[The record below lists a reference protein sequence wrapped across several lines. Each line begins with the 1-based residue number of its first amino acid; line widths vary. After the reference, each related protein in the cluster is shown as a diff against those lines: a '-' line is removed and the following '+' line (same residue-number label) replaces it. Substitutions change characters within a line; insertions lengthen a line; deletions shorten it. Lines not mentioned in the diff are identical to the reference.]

1 MTNSPFRFFYTKT
14 LDALKRRFSPTRERN
29 HGTLAQWAILG
40 VSSGYLLQQNRYAY
54 GVKKSEIPKFRYCVF
69 AKKAVILQREMK
81 GVATSLSVT
90 GTKVTQNTLEYI
102 ENGIQIQEVDARAL
116 EVHLVRTAAL
126 MDRHQPFVVLLT
138 HYDELEQTGHKLNY
152 QLLSKLLG
160 VRIGLIEEKA
170 AILAEQD
177 SFRHV
182 HVSYGKD
189 VEEAISKV
197 IDVIITLPNVREKY
211 SKRYMA
217 IRLLERPDEML
228 ALLPQSEALMRVAAE
243 QRALL
248 LYEYG
253 MTAKEV
259 IAQARQGFV
268 HGALEETLT
277 HAKNDT
283 GHSLADKIDRV
294 LTSKWLGLPVLMLV
308 LWGIFECTF
317 TLGSYPQEWIAMGV
331 ELLADWLRGLMPVV
345 WWSSLIVDGVVMGI
359 GAVLAFLPNIVI
371 MFFFLSIMEDS
382 GYMSR
387 AAYMMDKM
395 MHRIGLH
402 GSSFIPMLMGFG
414 CNVPA
419 IMAARD
425 ITNKK
430 DRALTM
436 MMVPFMSC
444 SARLPVY
451 MLFVSAFFAEQK
463 AIVMLSLYIIGI
475 VLSIVFAWVMQH
487 TRAFRQP
494 KHDYVSELPPYRRPT
509 LRNTGLHIW
518 ERVADYLQKIP
529 AVIIWASVIIWALT
543 YFPSGSMEH
552 MEDSYLSMIGHWM
565 EPVMRPLGF
574 DWKMSVC
581 LLTGLPA
588 KEAIVSTMGILYPG
602 ESALSAFTPVTA
614 YAFMVFVL
622 LYFPCVATI
631 TTLRKEIGAKWAWFS
646 VVQSLVLAWVMSFMI
661 SSLRF
666 VL

>member
-1 MTNSPFRFFYTKT
+1 M
-14 LDALKRRFSPTRERN
+14 
-29 HGTLAQWAILG
+29 
-40 VSSGYLLQQNRYAY
+40 V
-54 GVKKSEIPKFRYCVF
+54 
-69 AKKAVILQREMK
+69 
-81 GVATSLSVT
+81 LS
-90 GTKVTQNTLEYI
+90 NTTEYI
-102 ENGIQIQEVDARAL
+102 ENGIQIQELDAREL
-116 EVHLVRTAAL
+116 ETQLVRTAAL

-138 HYDELEQTGHKLNY
+138 HYNDLVQTDHNLNY

-170 AILAEQD
+170 DILAEED
-177 SFRHV
+177 TFRHV
-182 HVSYGKD
+182 HVTYGKD
-189 VEEAISKV
+189 VEEAITKV
-197 IDVIITLPNVREKY
+197 IDVIVTLPNVREKY

-217 IRLLERPDEML
+217 VRLLERPDEML
-228 ALLPQSEALMRVAAE
+228 ALLPHSDELIRVAAE
-243 QRALL
+243 QRARL

-253 MTAKEV
+253 LPAKEV
-259 IAQARQGFV
+259 IAKARRGFV

-283 GHSLADKIDRV
+283 GHSIADKIDNI
-294 LTSKWLGLPVLMLV
+294 LTNKWLGLPVLMLV
-308 LWGIFECTF
+308 LYVVFECTF
-317 TLGSYPQEWIAMGV
+317 TLGAYPQEWISMGINI
-331 ELLADWLRGLMPVV
+331 LAEWLRELMPIA

-359 GAVLAFLPNIVI
+359 GAVLAFLPNIII
-371 MFFFLSIMEDS
+371 MFFFLSLMEDS
-382 GYMSR
+382 GYMAR
-387 AAYMMDKM
+387 AAYMMDKI

-430 DRALTM
+430 DRAITM

-451 MLFVSAFFAEQK
+451 MLFVGAFFAEQK
-463 AIVMLSLYIIGI
+463 ALVMLSLYIIG
-475 VLSIVFAWVMQH
+475 VLLSIGFAWVMQH
-487 TRAFRQP
+487 MPAFRQP

-529 AVIIWASVIIWALT
+529 AVIIWASIIIWALT
-543 YFPSGSMEH
+543 YFPTGNMDNME
-552 MEDSYLSMIGHWM
+552 ESYLATIGHWM

-588 KEAIVSTMGILYPG
+588 KEAIVSTMGILYPA
-602 ESALSAFTPVTA
+602 ETALSAFTPATA

-631 TTLRKEIGAKWAWFS
+631 TTLRREIGAKWAWYS
-646 VVQSLVLAWVMSFMI
+646 VAQSLVLAWLLSFLI
-661 SSLRF
+661 HQIGSF
-666 VL
+666 V

>member
-1 MTNSPFRFFYTKT
+1 M
-14 LDALKRRFSPTRERN
+14 ALS
-29 HGTLAQWAILG
+29 
-40 VSSGYLLQQNRYAY
+40 
-54 GVKKSEIPKFRYCVF
+54 
-69 AKKAVILQREMK
+69 
-81 GVATSLSVT
+81 
-90 GTKVTQNTLEYI
+90 NTTEYI
-102 ENGIQIQEVDARAL
+102 ENGIQIQEVDAREL
-116 EVHLVRTAAL
+116 ETQLVRTAAL

-138 HYDELEQTGHKLNY
+138 HYNDLVQTDHNLNY
-152 QLLSKLLG
+152 HLLSKLLG

-170 AILAEQD
+170 DILAEED

-182 HVSYGKD
+182 HVTYGKD
-189 VEEAISKV
+189 VEEAITKV
-197 IDVIITLPNVREKY
+197 IDVIVTLPNVREKY

-217 IRLLERPDEML
+217 VRLLERPDEML
-228 ALLPQSEALMRVAAE
+228 ALLPHSDALIRVAAE
-243 QRALL
+243 QRAKLL
-248 LYEYG
+248 HEYG
-253 MTAKEV
+253 KTAKEV
-259 IAQARQGFV
+259 IAQARRGFV

-277 HAKNDT
+277 HAQHDT
-283 GHSLADKIDRV
+283 GHSLADKIDKI
-294 LTSKWLGLPVLMLV
+294 LTNRWIGIPILMLV
-308 LWGIFECTF
+308 LYGVFECTF

-331 ELLADWLRGLMPVV
+331 EHLAEWVRSLLPQM
-345 WWSSLIVDGVVMGI
+345 WWSSLLIDGVLMGI
-359 GAVLAFLPNIVI
+359 GAVLAFLPNIII
-371 MFFFLSIMEDS
+371 MFFFLSLMEDS
-382 GYMSR
+382 GYMAR
-387 AAYMMDKM
+387 AAYTMDKI

-425 ITNKK
+425 IANKK
-430 DRALTM
+430 DRAITM

-451 MLFVSAFFAEQK
+451 LLFIGAFFAEQK
-463 AIVMLSLYIIGI
+463 AIVMLSLYVLGI
-475 VLSIVFAWVMQH
+475 LLSIAFAWIMQH
-487 TRAFRQP
+487 MPSFRQP

-543 YFPSGSMEH
+543 YFPTGNMADMEH
-552 MEDSYLSMIGHWM
+552 SYLAMIGHWM

-588 KEAIVSTMGILYPG
+588 KEAIVSTMGILYPSDG
-602 ESALSAFTPVTA
+602 ALATFTPVTA

-631 TTLRKEIGAKWAWFS
+631 STLRKEIGAKWAWFS
-646 VVQSLVLAWVMSFMI
+646 VVHSLVLAWVMSFAI
-661 SSLRF
+661 HQIGLLF
-666 VL
+666 Y

>member
-1 MTNSPFRFFYTKT
+1 M
-14 LDALKRRFSPTRERN
+14 
-29 HGTLAQWAILG
+29 
-40 VSSGYLLQQNRYAY
+40 V
-54 GVKKSEIPKFRYCVF
+54 
-69 AKKAVILQREMK
+69 
-81 GVATSLSVT
+81 LS
-90 GTKVTQNTLEYI
+90 NTTEYI
-102 ENGIQIQEVDARAL
+102 ENGIQIQEVDAREL
-116 EVHLVRTAAL
+116 ETQLVRTAAL

-138 HYDELEQTGHKLNY
+138 HYNDLVQTDHNLNY
-152 QLLSKLLG
+152 HLLSKLLG

-170 AILAEQD
+170 DILAEED
-177 SFRHV
+177 TFRHV
-182 HVSYGKD
+182 HVTYGKD
-189 VEEAISKV
+189 VEEAITKV
-197 IDVIITLPNVREKY
+197 IDVIVTLPNVREKY

-217 IRLLERPDEML
+217 VRLLERPDEML
-228 ALLPQSEALMRVAAE
+228 ALLPHSDALIRVAAE
-243 QRALL
+243 QRARL

-253 MTAKEV
+253 LPAKEV
-259 IAQARQGFV
+259 IAKARRGFV

-283 GHSLADKIDRV
+283 GHSIADKIDNI
-294 LTSKWLGLPVLMLV
+294 LTNKWLGLPVLMLV
-308 LWGIFECTF
+308 LYVVFECTF
-317 TLGSYPQEWIAMGV
+317 TLGSYPQEWISMGINI
-331 ELLADWLRGLMPVV
+331 LAEWLRELMPIA
-345 WWSSLIVDGVVMGI
+345 WWSSLLIDGVVMGI
-359 GAVLAFLPNIVI
+359 GAVLAFLPNIII
-371 MFFFLSIMEDS
+371 MFFFLSLMEDS
-382 GYMSR
+382 GYMAR
-387 AAYMMDKM
+387 AAYMMDKI

-430 DRALTM
+430 DRAITM

-451 MLFVSAFFAEQK
+451 MLFVGAFFAEQK
-463 AIVMLSLYIIGI
+463 ALVMLSLYIIG
-475 VLSIVFAWVMQH
+475 VLLSIGFAWVMQH
-487 TRAFRQP
+487 MPAFRQP

-529 AVIIWASVIIWALT
+529 AVIIWASIIIWALT
-543 YFPSGSMEH
+543 YFPTGNMDNME
-552 MEDSYLSMIGHWM
+552 ESYLATIGHWM

-588 KEAIVSTMGILYPG
+588 KEAIVSTMGILYPA
-602 ESALSAFTPVTA
+602 ETALSAFTPATA

-631 TTLRKEIGAKWAWFS
+631 TTLRREIGAKWAWYS
-646 VVQSLVLAWVMSFMI
+646 VAQSLVLAWLLSFLI
-661 SSLRF
+661 HQIGSF
-666 VL
+666 V

>member
-1 MTNSPFRFFYTKT
+1 MNK
-14 LDALKRRFSPTRERN
+14 N
-29 HGTLAQWAILG
+29 
-40 VSSGYLLQQNRYAY
+40 VS
-54 GVKKSEIPKFRYCVF
+54 
-69 AKKAVILQREMK
+69 
-81 GVATSLSVT
+81 
-90 GTKVTQNTLEYI
+90 EYI
-102 ENGIQIQEVDARAL
+102 ENGIQIQEVDARDL
-116 EVHLVRTAAL
+116 EVQLVRTAAL

-138 HYDELEQTGHKLNY
+138 HYEELVKTEHELDY
-152 QLLSKLLG
+152 ELLGKLLG
-160 VRIGLIEEKA
+160 VRIGLAEEKA
-170 AILAEQD
+170 TILAEED

-189 VEEAISKV
+189 IEEAITHV
-197 IDVIITLPNVREKY
+197 IDVIVTLPNVREKY

-217 IRLLERPDEML
+217 VRMLERPDEML
-228 ALLPQSEALMRVAAE
+228 ALLPHSEELIRVAAE
-243 QRALL
+243 QRARL

-253 MTAKEV
+253 KTAKEV
-259 IAQARQGFV
+259 IAQARRGFV

-277 HAKNDT
+277 HAKHDS
-283 GHSLADKIDRV
+283 GHSLADKIDKV
-294 LTSKWLGLPVLMLV
+294 LTNRWVGLPVLLLV
-308 LWGIFECTF
+308 LYGVFECTF
-317 TLGSYPQEWIAMGV
+317 TLGSYPQEWIAMGIDA
-331 ELLADWLRGLMPVV
+331 LAEWLRGLMPAV
-345 WWSSLIVDGVVMGI
+345 WWSSLLIDGVVMGI
-359 GAVLAFLPNIVI
+359 GAVLAFLPNIII
-371 MFFFLSIMEDS
+371 MFFFLSLMEDS
-382 GYMSR
+382 GYMAR
-387 AAYMMDKM
+387 VAYTMDKI

-419 IMAARD
+419 IMAAKD

-430 DRALTM
+430 DRAITM

-451 MLFVSAFFAEQK
+451 MLFIGAFFPEQK
-463 AIVMLSLYIIGI
+463 ALVMLSLYIIGI
-475 VLSIVFAWVMQH
+475 LLSILFAWMMQH
-487 TRAFRQP
+487 MPAFRQP

-543 YFPSGSMEH
+543 YFPTGSMDH
-552 MEDSYLSMIGHWM
+552 MEDSYLAMIGHWM

-588 KEAIVSTMGILYPG
+588 KEAIVSTMGILYPA
-602 ESALSAFTPVTA
+602 ESALTAFTPVTA

-631 TTLRKEIGAKWAWFS
+631 TTLRKEIGAKWAWYS
-646 VVQSLVLAWVMSFMI
+646 VGQSLVLAWVLSFVI
-661 SSLRF
+661 YQVGRLF
-666 VL
+666 

>member
-1 MTNSPFRFFYTKT
+1 MNK
-14 LDALKRRFSPTRERN
+14 N
-29 HGTLAQWAILG
+29 
-40 VSSGYLLQQNRYAY
+40 VS
-54 GVKKSEIPKFRYCVF
+54 
-69 AKKAVILQREMK
+69 
-81 GVATSLSVT
+81 
-90 GTKVTQNTLEYI
+90 EYI
-102 ENGIQIQEVDARAL
+102 ENGIQIQEVDARDL
-116 EVHLVRTAAL
+116 EVQLVRTAAL

-138 HYDELEQTGHKLNY
+138 HYEELVKTEHELDY
-152 QLLSKLLG
+152 ELLGKLLG
-160 VRIGLIEEKA
+160 VRIGLAEEKA
-170 AILAEQD
+170 TILAEED

-189 VEEAISKV
+189 IEEAITRV
-197 IDVIITLPNVREKY
+197 IDVIVTLPNVREKY

-217 IRLLERPDEML
+217 VRMLERPDEML
-228 ALLPQSEALMRVAAE
+228 ALLPHSEELIRVAAE
-243 QRALL
+243 QRARL

-253 MTAKEV
+253 KTAKEV
-259 IAQARQGFV
+259 IAQARRGFV

-277 HAKNDT
+277 HAKHDS
-283 GHSLADKIDRV
+283 GHSLADKIDKV
-294 LTSKWLGLPVLMLV
+294 LTNRWVGLPVLLLV
-308 LWGIFECTF
+308 LYGVFECTF
-317 TLGSYPQEWIAMGV
+317 TLGSYPQEWIAMGIDA
-331 ELLADWLRGLMPVV
+331 LAEWLRGLMPAV
-345 WWSSLIVDGVVMGI
+345 WWSSLLIDGVVMGI
-359 GAVLAFLPNIVI
+359 GAVLAFLPNIII
-371 MFFFLSIMEDS
+371 MFFFLSLMEDS
-382 GYMSR
+382 GYMAR

-430 DRALTM
+430 DRAITM

-451 MLFVSAFFAEQK
+451 MLFIGAFFTEQK
-463 AIVMLSLYIIGI
+463 ALVMLSLYIIGI
-475 VLSIVFAWVMQH
+475 LLSILFAWMMQH
-487 TRAFRQP
+487 MPAFRQP

-543 YFPSGSMEH
+543 YFPTGSMDQ
-552 MEDSYLSMIGHWM
+552 MEDSYLAMIGHWI

-588 KEAIVSTMGILYPG
+588 KEAIVSTMGILYPA
-602 ESALSAFTPVTA
+602 ESALTAFTPVTA

-631 TTLRKEIGAKWAWFS
+631 TTLRKEIGAKWAWYS
-646 VVQSLVLAWVMSFMI
+646 VGQSLVLAWVLSFVI
-661 SSLRF
+661 YQVGRLF
-666 VL
+666 